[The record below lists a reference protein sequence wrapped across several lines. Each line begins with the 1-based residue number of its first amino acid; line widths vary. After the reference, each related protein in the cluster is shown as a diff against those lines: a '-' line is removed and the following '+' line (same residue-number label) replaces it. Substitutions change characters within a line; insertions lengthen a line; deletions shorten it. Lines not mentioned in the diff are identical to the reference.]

1 MVMKK
6 IYIIVLAAITLCSCH
21 ESIEERAA
29 REMAEFTR
37 KNCPAPVSE
46 GIVNDSV
53 VFEKST
59 LTVNYY
65 YSLTGRL
72 DTAAINKD
80 QIHEELKKLVQ
91 DAPSLRAYK
100 DAGFNFSYIYHSTK
114 NKGKVLVEITI
125 RPEDYKKK

>member
-6 IYIIVLAAITLCSCH
+6 LYIIVLAAFTLSSCH

-29 REMAEFTR
+29 RETSEFTR

-46 GIVNDSV
+46 GIINDSL

-59 LTVNYY
+59 RTVCYY

-72 DTAAINKD
+72 DTTVNNIDKTR
-80 QIHEELKKLVQ
+80 EELIKLVQ
-91 DAPSLRAYK
+91 DSPSLRAYK
-100 DAGFNFSYIYHSTK
+100 DAGFNFSYIYHSSK
-114 NKGKVLVEITI
+114 NKGKVLAEIKI
-125 RPEDYKKK
+125 SREDYKKK

>member
-1 MVMKK
+1 MVMKNL
-6 IYIIVLAAITLCSCH
+6 YIIVLSLFALCSCH

-29 REMAEFTR
+29 RETSEFTR

-46 GIVNDSV
+46 GVINDSV

-59 LTVNYY
+59 QTVSYF

-72 DTAAINKD
+72 DTTLINADKM
-80 QIHEELKKLVQ
+80 HAELKKVVQ
-91 DAPSLRAYK
+91 DSPSLRAYK

-114 NKGKVLVEITI
+114 NKGKVLAEITI